1 MGISIVLQYA
11 TLAACALFIAQAV
24 RRYDLHTREPI
35 WALGLATLLG
45 AGGMWLA
52 GQTQLAVITSIHR
65 NSGMISDPAL
75 AFLAGSTEELA
86 KLAAVA
92 LVLIIARRHF
102 NETLDGLIYGSFA
115 GLGAAIEESIAILGS
130 NQGISTLP
138 PQEPVRLA
146 GHLIMGG
153 IAAAGLGAFAAGHR
167 RGRRLLITCFLAA
180 VALHTIWD
188 VVAFGAEV
196 HFRATRSQGGF
207 YAAAPI
213 ALMIAGMIGFR
224 RLISIWGEGA
234 CLSVPH
240 ATGDL
245 QR

>member
-35 WALGLATLLG
+35 WALALATLLG

-52 GQTQLAVITSIHR
+52 GQTQLAIISSIHR
-65 NSGMISDPAL
+65 NSSTISDPAL
-75 AFLAGSTEELA
+75 ALLAGSTEELA

-92 LVLIIARRHF
+92 LVLILARPHF

-130 NQGISTLP
+130 DQGIATLP

-153 IAAAGLGAFAAGHR
+153 IGAAGLGALAMHHR
-167 RGRRLLITCFLAA
+167 RGPLLLILCFLAA
-180 VALHTIWD
+180 VTLHTLWD
-188 VVAFGAEV
+188 IIAFGAEV
-196 HFRATRSQGGF
+196 HFRATRTQGGF

-224 RLISIWGEGA
+224 RLVSIWGPMA
-234 CLSVPH
+234 SPQ
-240 ATGDL
+240 A
-245 QR
+245 R